1 MTINNTEINGFTID
15 QFNQYD
21 LEVGKKE
28 GICPLCS
35 HDRKPENRKAKCAM
49 YDWERGLGTCMNCDE
64 VFQLHTFQRKGISN
78 KTYVKPAQSYN
89 GTKLSDKAVKW
100 FKGRGISQSTLNRL

>member
-1 MTINNTEINGFTID
+1 MTVNNTEINGFTID

-35 HDRKPENRKAKCAM
+35 ADRKPENRKAKCAM
-49 YDWERGLGTCMNCDE
+49 R
-64 VFQLHTFQRKGISN
+64 S
-78 KTYVKPAQSYN
+78 
-89 GTKLSDKAVKW
+89 
-100 FKGRGISQSTLNRL
+100 